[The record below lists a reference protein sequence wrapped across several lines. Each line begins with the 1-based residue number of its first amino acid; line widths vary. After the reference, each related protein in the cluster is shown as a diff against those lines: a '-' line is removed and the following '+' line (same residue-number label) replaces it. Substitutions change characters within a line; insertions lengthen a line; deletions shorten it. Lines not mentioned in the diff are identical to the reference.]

1 MKKHWIKYAA
11 IAVGLVILVLIAIPL
26 FVNVNTFRP
35 LIEQQL
41 TTALN
46 RKVTLGDLSLSI
58 FSGSVTAKD
67 LAIAGDPQFNET
79 TFLTAKSLHIG
90 VQLKPLLF
98 NHQILIEDLA
108 IDTPQIHLVHA
119 ANGQWNFSSLGRPP
133 NPNAQPK
140 DIPDFNVD
148 KLSITNGHAV
158 VESLPA
164 AGAPLVYDAISLSVD
179 QFSLKK
185 QFPFTLAATLPA
197 QGTLSLTGKAGPID
211 PHDAAHTTFDAQL
224 TLRHIDPVAA
234 GFLEPSAGISLLADI
249 DAHAVSNGQTVTSN
263 GTLHTQNLKLRSTAT
278 PAPKPIDI
286 TYTVAHNLA
295 TNSGQLQDAA
305 FQTGKVVAHITG
317 SYVLTPAPAHLNLK
331 LVAQSL
337 LIDDLQA
344 ILPAAGIRLPNGSV
358 LRGGTLTTT
367 LAVTG
372 PITALTI
379 DGPVQLDNTSLNGF
393 NLGSQL
399 KSVAS
404 AAAGNSGN
412 LTNFQT
418 IRLNFHLANENVT
431 ASNINVVMPA
441 IGQATGN
448 GTVAASGALNFNLN
462 LKLSTTSG
470 VGGTAVGILSALSAT
485 GGQVSSQIAAN
496 GIPVAVTGTTS
507 NPIITPNVNSM
518 IKNNAASVLG
528 KSTGNQQVTDALGS
542 LFGGKKKN

>member
-1 MKKHWIKYAA
+1 MKHWLKYAA
-11 IAVGLVILVLIAIPL
+11 LAVGVVILLLIAIPL
-26 FVNVNTFRP
+26 FVNVNAFRP

-46 RKVTLGDLSLSI
+46 RKATVGDLSLSI
-58 FSGSVTAKD
+58 FSGAVTAKD
-67 LAIAGDPQFNET
+67 LTIAGDPQFNEA
-79 TFLTAKSLHIG
+79 TFLTAKSLRIG

-98 NHQILIEDLA
+98 DHKILIQDLA
-108 IDTPQIHLVHA
+108 IDAPQIHLVHA
-119 ANGQWNFSSLGRPP
+119 ANGRWNFSSLGRPA

-148 KLSITNGHAV
+148 KLSITNGHASI
-158 VESLPA
+158 ETQPA
-164 AGAPLVYDAISLSVD
+164 SGAPLVYDAISLSAD

-197 QGTLSLTGKAGPID
+197 QGTLSLAGKAGPID
-211 PHDAAHTTFDAQL
+211 PHDAAQTTFDAQL
-224 TLRHIDPVAA
+224 TLRHIDPVAT
-234 GFLEPSAGISLLADI
+234 GFLDPSAGISLLADI

-278 PAPKPIDI
+278 PASKPIDI
-286 TYTVAHNLA
+286 TCTVVHTLA

-305 FQTGKVVAHITG
+305 FQTGKVVAHING
-317 SYVLTPAPAHLNLK
+317 SYALTPAPAHLNLK
-331 LVAQSL
+331 LIAQSL
-337 LIDDLQA
+337 PIDDLQA

-367 LAVTG
+367 LAITG
-372 PITALTI
+372 PITALNI

-393 NLGSQL
+393 NLSSQL

-404 AAAGNSGN
+404 AAGSGN
-412 LTNFQT
+412 ITSFQT
-418 IRLNFHLANENVT
+418 IRLNFQLANEVVT
-431 ASNINVVMPA
+431 ASNIYVAVPA
-441 IGQATGN
+441 LGQATGS

-462 LKLSTTSG
+462 LKVSTTSG
-470 VGGTAVGILSALSAT
+470 VGGTAVGILSAISGAGGAAT
-485 GGQVSSQIAAN
+485 SQIAAN
-496 GIPVAVTGTTS
+496 GIPVAVTGTTA

-518 IKNNAASVLG
+518 IKNNAASLLG
-528 KSTGNQQVTDALGS
+528 KGTGNQQLSDALGS